1 MESLCCLVKAMSR
14 TPRPSLRKFTL
25 PTQLALVQPWA
36 GPSPHV
42 VPCSFSGGGGS
53 AVSGGVPCCRSVPPQ
68 GVVSAD
74 LTTIPVKAGDVE
86 LVVRFSSA
94 QLSDITGDVD
104 TKVLA

>member
-1 MESLCCLVKAMSR
+1 M
-14 TPRPSLRKFTL
+14 
-25 PTQLALVQPWA
+25 
-36 GPSPHV
+36 
-42 VPCSFSGGGGS
+42 
-53 AVSGGVPCCRSVPPQ
+53 
-68 GVVSAD
+68 SAD